1 MVKKLLTPLF
11 TSVLAFSL
19 SMAVFAQEASKK
31 EEVKG
36 APAQVKAEKAA
47 KQARCEGIVVRSNKD
62 ESTLTVRKRGSV
74 DQITVHYDSSTQWT
88 HQEHGSKN
96 VVYIDPS
103 QVKDN
108 DRVICLG
115 TYDQKGTFHATLIS
129 KRAPK

>member
-1 MVKKLLTPLF
+1 MKKVLVLALLTA
-11 TSVLAFSL
+11 VAGVGLAARGVAAKEKKAKS
-19 SMAVFAQEASKK
+19 ATEQEA
-31 EEVKG
+31 
-36 APAQVKAEKAA
+36 
-47 KQARCEGIVVRSNKD
+47 RWHGIIIRSDKD
-62 ESTLTVRKRGSV
+62 ASRLTVRKGNIER
-74 DQITVHYDSSTQWT
+74 TVHYDSSTQWT

>member
-1 MVKKLLTPLF
+1 MVKKLVTLLF
-11 TSVLAFSL
+11 TSVLAVSL
-19 SMAVFAQEASKK
+19 SMAVFAQEASK
-31 EEVKG
+31 EEAKG
-36 APAQVKAEKAA
+36 APAQVKPEKAA
-47 KQARCEGIVVRSNKD
+47 KQARCEGIVIRSNKD
-62 ESTLTVRKRGSV
+62 ESTLTVRKMGSV
-74 DQITVHYDSSTQWT
+74 NQVTVHYDSSTQWT

-115 TYDQKGTFHATLIS
+115 TYDKKGTFNATLIS

>member
-1 MVKKLLTPLF
+1 MVKKLLTLLL

-19 SMAVFAQEASKK
+19 SMVVFAQEASK
-31 EEVKG
+31 EEAKG
-36 APAQVKAEKAA
+36 VAAPAKSEKPAN
-47 KQARCEGIVVRSNKD
+47 QARYVGIVVRSNKD
-62 ESTLTVRKRGSV
+62 ESTLTVRKMGSV

>member
-1 MVKKLLTPLF
+1 MVKKLLTLLF
-11 TSVLAFSL
+11 MSVLAFSL
-19 SMAVFAQEASKK
+19 SMAVFAQEASKEEAK
-31 EEVKG
+31 E
-36 APAQVKAEKAA
+36 APAQAKAEKAA

-62 ESTLTVRKRGSV
+62 ESTLTVRKMGSV
-74 DQITVHYDSSTQWT
+74 NQTTVHYDSSTQWT

>member
-1 MVKKLLTPLF
+1 MVKKLLTLLF
-11 TSVLAFSL
+11 MSVLAFSL
-19 SMAVFAQEASKK
+19 SMAVFAQEASKEEAK
-31 EEVKG
+31 E
-36 APAQVKAEKAA
+36 APAQAKAEK
-47 KQARCEGIVVRSNKD
+47 
-62 ESTLTVRKRGSV
+62 
-74 DQITVHYDSSTQWT
+74 T

>member
-1 MVKKLLTPLF
+1 MP
-11 TSVLAFSL
+11 VLAFSL
-19 SMAVFAQEASKK
+19 SVSVFAQGASK
-31 EEVKG
+31 E
-36 APAQVKAEKAA
+36 APAQAKPEKPA

-62 ESTLTVRKRGSV
+62 ESTLTVRKMGSV
-74 DQITVHYDSSTQWT
+74 NQTIVHYDSSTQWT

>member
-1 MVKKLLTPLF
+1 M
-11 TSVLAFSL
+11 
-19 SMAVFAQEASKK
+19 FAQEASKEEAK
-31 EEVKG
+31 E
-36 APAQVKAEKAA
+36 APAQAKAEKPA

-62 ESTLTVRKRGSV
+62 ESTLTVRKMGSV
-74 DQITVHYDSSTQWT
+74 NQTTVHYDSSTQWT

-96 VVYIDPS
+96 VVNIDPS

>member
-1 MVKKLLTPLF
+1 MVKKLLTLWF

-19 SMAVFAQEASKK
+19 SMAVFAQEASK
-31 EEVKG
+31 E
-36 APAQVKAEKAA
+36 APAPAKAEKPA
-47 KQARCEGIVVRSNKD
+47 KQARCEGIVIRSNKD
-62 ESTLTVRKRGSV
+62 ESTLTVRKMGSV
-74 DQITVHYDSSTQWT
+74 DQVTVHYDSSTQWT